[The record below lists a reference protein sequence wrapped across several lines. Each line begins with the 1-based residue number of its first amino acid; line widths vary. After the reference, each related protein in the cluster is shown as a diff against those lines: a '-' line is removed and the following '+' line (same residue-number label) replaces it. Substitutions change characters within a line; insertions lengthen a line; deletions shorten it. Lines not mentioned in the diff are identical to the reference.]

1 MRHQDQGSDAGE
13 RTNADDLFR
22 VLQWVTAHIT
32 WSRITCCAERV
43 AAARLACAALLW
55 AWSDER
61 TLIDRF
67 RTARKIIGR
76 WGGEQE
82 QPAASYQA
90 FIKLLRRW
98 TGPLRELL
106 TEAFRERTKQSLDR
120 VWKVAGWWVL
130 AVHGS
135 KIDVPRMRRN
145 EQRHS
150 PRSKLSRCAKAASRL
165 CAKHR
170 AEQASR
176 HARPTFRGSG

>member
-1 MRHQDQGSDAGE
+1 MRHQDQESDAGE

-32 WSRITCCAERV
+32 WSRITSRAECTWAR
-43 AAARLACAALLW
+43 AAGLRALLW

-98 TGPLRELL
+98 TG
-106 TEAFRERTKQSLDR
+106 
-120 VWKVAGWWVL
+120 
-130 AVHGS
+130 
-135 KIDVPRMRRN
+135 
-145 EQRHS
+145 
-150 PRSKLSRCAKAASRL
+150 L
-165 CAKHR
+165 C
-170 AEQASR
+170 ESC
-176 HARPTFRGSG
+176 